1 MNRRQFLSSALA
13 AGAALGSGLWAR
25 PARAQAP
32 GPNDKLNVA
41 CIGVQNRAAAN
52 VAGVASENVVALCD
66 IDENYLGQAAQQYPG
81 AATYYDFRRL
91 LDDAD
96 SIDAVVVSTPDH
108 VHAPASLWA
117 MELGKHVYCEK
128 PLTHN
133 VFEARR
139 MALTAAEYGVATQM
153 GTQIHATD
161 NYRRVVEIVRSGVIG
176 DITEVQVWVNKAWGG
191 GELPTETPPVP
202 EHIHWDAWLGPAPER
217 PYHPVYL
224 PGNWRRWWDFG
235 GGTLGDMACHVMD
248 LPFWA
253 LGLRHPRTV
262 EADGPPVHP
271 ETCPLGMQVTYIFDG
286 VGDNPPCR
294 LVWSDGDR
302 VPAEINGVPVPGM
315 GVMFLG
321 SKGMLFADYGRWEL
335 HPRHIFEGYEPPEP
349 TIPSSI
355 GHYQE
360 WIQACKEGTPTT
372 CNFDY
377 SGALTEAVL
386 LGNVAY
392 RVGEKLEWDA
402 DTLTVSNVPGAEE
415 YIGRVYRDGWLPPAQ
430 PEYQPRKHASIAR
443 PRANVA

>member
-1 MNRRQFLSSALA
+1 
-13 AGAALGSGLWAR
+13 
-25 PARAQAP
+25 
-32 GPNDKLNVA
+32 
-41 CIGVQNRAAAN
+41 
-52 VAGVASENVVALCD
+52 
-66 IDENYLGQAAQQYPG
+66 
-81 AATYYDFRRL
+81 
-91 LDDAD
+91 
-96 SIDAVVVSTPDH
+96 
-108 VHAPASLWA
+108 
-117 MELGKHVYCEK
+117 
-128 PLTHN
+128 
-133 VFEARR
+133 
-139 MALTAAEYGVATQM
+139 
-153 GTQIHATD
+153 
-161 NYRRVVEIVRSGVIG
+161 
-176 DITEVQVWVNKAWGG
+176 
-191 GELPTETPPVP
+191 
-202 EHIHWDAWLGPAPER
+202 
-217 PYHPVYL
+217 
-224 PGNWRRWWDFG
+224 
-235 GGTLGDMACHVMD
+235 
-248 LPFWA
+248 
-253 LGLRHPRTV
+253 
-262 EADGPPVHP
+262 
-271 ETCPLGMQVTYIFDG
+271 
-286 VGDNPPCR
+286 
-294 LVWSDGDR
+294 VWSDGDR

-415 YIGRVYRDGWLPPAQ
+415 YIGRVYREGWLPPAQ